1 MVTKKRMKKKSSK
14 FGRKKKCRF
23 CGNPLLEI
31 SYKNDKML
39 QRHISDRGK
48 IIARRVT
55 GNCAKHQRRIANAIK
70 VARFFALLPYVR
82 EHYR

>member
-1 MVTKKRMKKKSSK
+1 
-14 FGRKKKCRF
+14 
-23 CGNPLLEI
+23 
-31 SYKNDKML
+31 ML